1 MQSFDSTQEASNQI
15 PVNAIAQTPRWP
27 GSVGLNL
34 YLCPINVMK
43 GHYGGGGVVASC
55 SPQSLRLDLGEVV

>member
-43 GHYGGGGVVASC
+43 GHYGGGG
-55 SPQSLRLDLGEVV
+55 G